1 MAEGK
6 YARYI
11 IDDPKLVRDLAHHD
25 FSAVKG
31 FSYPDPVYM
40 DQELCPEAGAWLDIV
55 WVWDKTVPA
64 ELPGLHRHA
73 FPEIVLLVGSNPH
86 DLRDLGGEVSWGMG
100 EGDDAETYRLTHT
113 TAIYVPPGLAHA
125 PLVYERVDRP
135 ILNIVIGLN
144 TGGYA

>member
-11 IDDPKLVRDLAHHD
+11 IEDPKLVRDLAHHD

-40 DQELCPEAGAWLDIV
+40 DEELCPEAGAWLDIV

-64 ELPGLHRHA
+64 ELPGLHAHP
-73 FPEIVLLVGSNPH
+73 FSEIVLLVGSNPH

-100 EGDDAETYRLTHT
+100 AGTKRRR
-113 TAIYVPPGLAHA
+113 TA
-125 PLVYERVDRP
+125 
-135 ILNIVIGLN
+135 
-144 TGGYA
+144 